1 MQVGRLCT
9 RDIVSVNASTPVQEA
24 ARVMRNNHVG
34 ALVVTDIHDPAHAIG
49 ILTDRDLVVKMLA
62 HENAEHPP
70 TIDSLCSHHIVAVD
84 AAAGVDDALRTMQQ
98 AQVRRIVVRGADGSL
113 RGLLSVDDLL
123 DAMASELEQLAKVMR
138 GGVEREESRLREAF
152 TGESLPS
159 TAYLLDEVP

>member
-34 ALVVTDIHDPAHAIG
+34 ALVVTDPRDPAHAIG
-49 ILTDRDLVVKMLA
+49 ILTDRDLVVKLMA
-62 HENAEHPP
+62 QESQEP
-70 TIDSLCSHHIVAVD
+70 TPGIAALCSHQIVAVD
-84 AAAGVDDALRTMQQ
+84 ATAGVDDALRTMLQ
-98 AQVRRIVVRGADGSL
+98 ARVRRIVVRNADGSL
-113 RGLLSVDDLL
+113 RGILSVDDLL
-123 DAMASELEQLAKVMR
+123 DALASDLEQLAKVMR

-152 TGESLPS
+152 SGESLPS

>member
-34 ALVVTDIHDPAHAIG
+34 ALVVTDAGDPGHALG

-62 HENAEHPP
+62 QEGTDRPP
-70 TIDSLCSHHIVAVD
+70 SIDTMCSHPIVAVD
-84 AAAGVDDALRTMQQ
+84 ATAGVDEALHTMLQ
-98 AQVRRIVVRGADGSL
+98 AHVRRIVVKAPDGSL
-113 RGLLSVDDLL
+113 RGILSVDDLL
-123 DAMASELEQLAKVMR
+123 DALASELEQLARVMR
-138 GGVEREESRLREAF
+138 GGIAREESRLREAF